1 MYNEYFVPFPVIET
15 ERLKLRMVTKDDAE
29 DLYELC
35 RRPETSRFSLWSPH
49 ESLRQTKEFIA
60 YQISLFRKRQC
71 MFFVIE
77 EKVSGRV
84 IGTCSYVSIDVDYKK
99 AEIGY
104 SILSDLWNKGYATEV
119 ADALCGYA
127 FDRIGVQRV
136 SAMVLPRNTASAR
149 VLRRI
154 GFEFEGTLKKG
165 FYYNG
170 RVDDVDVY
178 GITDDM
184 YIENRRG

>member
-15 ERLKLRMVTKDDAE
+15 ERLIIRMVRKSDAE

-49 ESLRQTKEFIA
+49 EDLKETKEFIA
-60 YQISLFRKRQC
+60 YQIALYRKRKC
-71 MFFVIE
+71 MFFAVE
-77 EKVSGRV
+77 EKKTCRV
-84 IGTCSYVSIDVDYKK
+84 IGTCSYVSIDDSYKM

-104 SILSDLWNKGYATEV
+104 SILSDLWNRGYATEV
-119 ADALCGYA
+119 AEALTGYA
-127 FDRIGVQRV
+127 FNRIGVQRV
-136 SAMVLPRNTASAR
+136 SARVLPQNTASAR
-149 VLRRI
+149 VLLKL
-154 GFEFEGTLKKG
+154 GFEYEGTAKNG

-178 GITDDM
+178 GITDEM
-184 YIENRRG
+184 YFESRN

>member
-1 MYNEYFVPFPVIET
+1 MYNEYFVPYPVIET
-15 ERLKLRMVTKDDAE
+15 ERLKIRMVQKGDAE

-49 ESLRQTKEFIA
+49 EDLKETKEFIA
-60 YQISLFRKRQC
+60 YQISLYRKRKC
-71 MFFVIE
+71 MFFVVE
-77 EKVSGRV
+77 EKASGKV
-84 IGTCSYVSIDVDYKK
+84 IGTCSYVSMDSDYKM

-104 SILSDLWNKGYATEV
+104 SILSDLWNHGFATEV
-119 ADALCGYA
+119 AEALTGYA

-136 SAMVLPRNTASAR
+136 FARLLPQNTASAR
-149 VLRRI
+149 VLLKL
-154 GFEFEGTLKKG
+154 GFEFEGRAKNG

-178 GITDDM
+178 GITDEM
-184 YIENRRG
+184 YFESRG